1 MAGVQRSKIAPI
13 NVADPKNFQ
22 ENKWGPLFAKL
33 RREDPVHFTP
43 ESPHGAYWSVTK
55 YDDIVEVDLDYAN
68 YSAKTELGG
77 IMIDDL
83 PKNAAR
89 ESFIRM
95 DPPEHTA
102 KRKVVAPIVAPTNL
116 ANIEGLIRER
126 TETTLDSLPRKETF
140 DWVKEVSTPLTTMML
155 ATLFDFPWEDRA
167 KLTWWSDVVVANVND
182 PEAIIHSE
190 EERMKH
196 FGEMAAYFRVL
207 WDKRGKEPP
216 KFDLISMLAHSEINK
231 DMTPMEFL
239 GTLTL
244 LIVGGNDTTRNT
256 MSAALMGLCANP
268 EQYEL
273 LRSKHDLVPS
283 LVSEAVRYHSPL
295 LHLRRTTVADV
306 ELSGTRIPEGSKVVM
321 WYISGNRD
329 EERIDD
335 PDSFRIDRDKP
346 RQHIAFGSGI
356 HRCVGERLAELQL
369 RILWEEVLKR
379 DLRLEVM
386 GPPKRLQSNLI
397 HGVLSLPARIT
408 N

>member
-55 YDDIVEVDLDYAN
+55 YDDIVEVDLDYTN

-83 PKNAAR
+83 PKNAGR
-89 ESFIRM
+89 DSFIRM

-306 ELSGTRIPEGSKVVM
+306 ELSGTRIPKGSKVVM